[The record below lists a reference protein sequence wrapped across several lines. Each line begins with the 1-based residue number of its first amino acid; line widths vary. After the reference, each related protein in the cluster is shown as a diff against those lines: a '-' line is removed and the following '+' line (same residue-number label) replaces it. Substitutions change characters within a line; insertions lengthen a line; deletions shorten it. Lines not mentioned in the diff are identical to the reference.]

1 MTPDDKVTLLRRAL
15 TGLIGVESV
24 EDLTKMEA
32 MLRLMP
38 APDADKAAMI
48 NAIHALIETA
58 QD

>member
-1 MTPDDKVTLLRRAL
+1 MSTDDKVALLRGAL
-15 TGLIGVESV
+15 TGLVGVESI

-38 APDADKAAMI
+38 APDADKATMI

-58 QD
+58 QG